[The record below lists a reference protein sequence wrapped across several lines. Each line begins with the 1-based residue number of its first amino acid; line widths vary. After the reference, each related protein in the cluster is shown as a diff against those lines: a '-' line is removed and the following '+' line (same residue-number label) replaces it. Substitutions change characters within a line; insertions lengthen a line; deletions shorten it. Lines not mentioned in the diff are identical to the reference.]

1 MLEIESAISAEVIQ
15 ARGYRTV
22 TDKKELAALGFSK
35 SQQLAPGLLLP
46 VFAPDGTN
54 GLYQF
59 RPNAPR
65 ADKKGKLV
73 KYETPSGA
81 AMRLD
86 CPTVCRE
93 QIKNPSIPLWIT
105 EGIKKGDSLASH
117 GFCAVALLGVW
128 NFKGENEFGGV
139 TLLADFDYIALKNRE
154 VRICFDSDIMQKP
167 EVRLAME
174 RLTEH
179 LERKGAH
186 VSAVYLPE
194 TNTGK
199 TGVDDYLA
207 KHSPEELEK
216 LVTRQKPTTTPEPP
230 VFEFLEA
237 APETMRRPLSIIGGH
252 AFAATWLH
260 VKKTEKN
267 YTDENGNLI
276 PYNPPKETVS
286 RELFVLRDDGV
297 LFGPGQKDS
306 IESLGFEVRLS
317 EAIPENRLIAAKAVT
332 AFQRNYAPDAIDVFL
347 KVSNSYDH
355 FLDFNRSLADQQTM
369 CELSACFALST
380 WFLDAFNVTGFIYTT
395 GGKGSGKSKH
405 LNLTCELAYLGQ
417 FIGASGS
424 FATLRDMADCGAFL
438 GFDDAEAIN
447 RKDYDPDKKEILLS
461 GNRRGHSISLK
472 EAVPNS
478 REWRI
483 RRVQTYCARGF
494 SAISL
499 PFDTLADRSIT
510 FGLIRTANKK
520 KADSEIA
527 DDSCWLTNKKELQQ
541 DLWLLALANLT
552 RLKTFDRLAAN
563 KASLHGR
570 LLDTWRGTLAV
581 ALWLDNQDASGVLKR
596 SNDGGVVE
604 TLFERLNR
612 LSVNYQQTRAELE
625 KTDFTRLALRSV
637 VHCILG
643 SQCEEPFDLPT
654 LRNHGQQKKLLTSDI
669 ASQAAKIIQA
679 EEIEVDFEAKDESEF
694 TKKLATRIGR
704 ERVKLR
710 FGKGRQGGSGKM
722 LWEVNLTDLEDLLT
736 AFNLAK
742 SEDVSDEAVCTS
754 HPSLCSQSSHPS
766 QNEGI
771 KCEEREGCE
780 HSEGCEESNEENENN
795 FTDHSIDDKPAIDD
809 TIDDIENEKS
819 HLCINDSNQTTS
831 DANFTIDDTTHFS
844 RHLWSENR
852 PEMSSMTDARSCWDC
867 FTPIPNGGDIC
878 PNCGRNQD
886 DIPF

>member
-1 MLEIESAISAEVIQ
+1 MNLSEKHLEMLEIESAISAEVIQ

-22 TDKKELAALGFSK
+22 SDKKELAALGFAK
-35 SQQLAPGLLLP
+35 SQQLTPGLLLP
-46 VFAPDGTN
+46 VYAPDGSN

-65 ADKKGKLV
+65 ADKKGKLI
-73 KYETPSGA
+73 KYETPAGA

-86 CPTVCRE
+86 CPAICRAS
-93 QIKNPSIPLWIT
+93 IKDPSIPLWIT

-139 TLLADFDYIALKNRE
+139 TLLADFDYIALKNRK

-167 EVRLAME
+167 EVRKAME

-179 LERKGAH
+179 LERKGAIC
-186 VSAVYLPE
+186 SAVYLPE
-194 TNTGK
+194 TGAGK
-199 TGVDDYLA
+199 TGVDDFLA
-207 KHSPEELEK
+207 KHSPPELEK
-216 LVTRQKPTTTPEPP
+216 LVTLPKPAAMPAPP

-237 APETMRRPLSIIGGH
+237 PPETMRRPLSIIGGH
-252 AFAATWLH
+252 AFAATWLF
-260 VKKTEKN
+260 VKKIISESL
-267 YTDENGNLI
+267 DDNGNI
-276 PYNPPKETVS
+276 IKHNPPKETFS
-286 RELFVLRDDGV
+286 REMFVMRDDGT

-306 IESLGFEVRLS
+306 IESLGFEVSLS
-317 EAIPENRLIAAKAVT
+317 DAVPENRLLAAKAVT
-332 AFQRNYAPDAIDVFL
+332 AFRNNYKPDAIDVFL
-347 KVSNSYDH
+347 KASNSYDH

-424 FATLRDMADCGAFL
+424 FATLRDMADCGSFL

-527 DDSCWLTNKKELQQ
+527 DDNCWLFNKKELQQ
-541 DLWLLALANLT
+541 DLWLLALGNLT
-552 RLKTFDRLAAN
+552 GLKSFDRLAAS

-570 LLDTWRGTLAV
+570 LLDTWRGTLAI
-581 ALWLDNQDASGVLKR
+581 ALWLDSQDTSGVLKR
-596 SNDGGVVE
+596 ARADGVIE

-612 LSVNYQQTRAELE
+612 LSVDYQQTRAELE
-625 KTDFTRLALRSV
+625 KVDFTRLALRAV

-643 SQCEEPFDLPT
+643 SSCVEPFDLPA
-654 LRNHGQQKKLLTSDI
+654 LRSKGRQHKLLTDAI
-669 ASQAAKIIQA
+669 AAEAAKIIEA
-679 EEIEVDFEAKDESEF
+679 EEIEVDLAAKDENEF
-694 TKKLATRIGR
+694 PKKLRTRLGR

-722 LWEVNLTDLEDLLT
+722 LWEIDLTDLENLLT

-742 SEDVSDEAVCTS
+742 SEDVSNETVCTS
-754 HPSLCSQSSHPS
+754 HPSHPSHPSRSSHPS
-766 QNEGI
+766 QNNGMQCEG
-771 KCEEREGCE
+771 CEEREGCE
-780 HSEGCEESNEENENN
+780 EHRESSAETERNV
-795 FTDHSIDDKPAIDD
+795 T
-809 TIDDIENEKS
+809 
-819 HLCINDSNQTTS
+819 NQTLFGS
-831 DANFTIDDTTHFS
+831 MPACGSVDDS
-844 RHLWSENR
+844 
-852 PEMSSMTDARSCWDC
+852 PKCWQC
-867 FTPIPNGGDIC
+867 FTPIPDGGDVC
-878 PNCGRNQD
+878 PNCERNQN

>member
-1 MLEIESAISAEVIQ
+1 MDNLAEKHRQMLEIESAISPNVIQ
-15 ARGYRTV
+15 ARGYRTI
-22 TDKKELAALGFSK
+22 TDKKELAALGFSRA
-35 SQQLAPGLLLP
+35 QQLAPGLLLP
-46 VFAPDGTN
+46 VYTPDGSN

-65 ADKKGKLV
+65 ANKQGKLV
-73 KYETPSGA
+73 KYETPAGA

-86 CPTVCRE
+86 CPAACRE
-93 QIKNPSIPLWIT
+93 EIKNPAIPLWIT

-128 NFKGENEFGGV
+128 NFKGENEFKGV
-139 TLLADFDYIALKNRE
+139 TFLADFDYIALKGRE
-154 VRICFDSDIMQKP
+154 VRICFDSDVMQKP

-179 LERKGAH
+179 LERKGAI

-194 TNTGK
+194 TEAGK

-216 LVTRQKPTTTPEPP
+216 LVTEPKPTAKVASP
-230 VFEFLEA
+230 VFEFLD
-237 APETMRRPLSIIGGH
+237 APPEEMRRPLQIIGEH

-260 VKKTEKN
+260 VKKTVSESL
-267 YTDENGNLI
+267 DDNGNI
-276 PYNPPKETVS
+276 VKHNPPKETVS
-286 RELFVLRDDGV
+286 REMFVMRDDGT
-297 LFGPGQKDS
+297 LFGPGKES

-317 EAIPENRLIAAKAVT
+317 EAVPENRLLAAKAVT
-332 AFQRNYAPDAIDVFL
+332 AFRNKYAPDAIDVFL

-369 CELSACFALST
+369 CELSGCFALST

-461 GNRRGHSISLK
+461 ENRRGHSISLK

-552 RLKTFDRLAAN
+552 RLKNFDRLAAN

-581 ALWLDNQDASGVLKR
+581 ALWLDSQDTSGVLKR
-596 SNDGGVVE
+596 TNDGGAIE
-604 TLFERLNR
+604 SLFERLNR

-679 EEIEVDFEAKDESEF
+679 EEIEVGFEAKDESEF
-694 TKKLATRIGR
+694 AKKLATRIGR

-722 LWEVNLTDLEDLLT
+722 LWEINLTDLEDLLT

-742 SEDVSDEAVCTS
+742 SEDVFDETVCTS
-754 HPSLCSQSSHPS
+754 HPSQSSQSSHPS

-795 FTDHSIDDKPAIDD
+795 FTNQASGDSETYKC
-809 TIDDIENEKS
+809 ENCSAEVPIKENI
-819 HLCINDSNQTTS
+819 C
-831 DANFTIDDTTHFS
+831 
-844 RHLWSENR
+844 SECSFDN
-852 PEMSSMTDARSCWDC
+852 
-867 FTPIPNGGDIC
+867 TP
-878 PNCGRNQD
+878 
-886 DIPF
+886 PF